1 MLFADLSLYECQ
13 TNTRSWSDI
22 INTFAK
28 IQAFFHIGNSFRK
41 YFLFC
46 MIKVSQKEK
55 LSDGIANNTFPK
67 QKTIIHNYKNKIWD
81 FEYFTVSLQQLN
93 IQK

>member
-1 MLFADLSLYECQ
+1 
-13 TNTRSWSDI
+13 
-22 INTFAK
+22 
-28 IQAFFHIGNSFRK
+28 
-41 YFLFC
+41 

-81 FEYFTVSLQQLN
+81 FEYFTVSLQQ
-93 IQK
+93 